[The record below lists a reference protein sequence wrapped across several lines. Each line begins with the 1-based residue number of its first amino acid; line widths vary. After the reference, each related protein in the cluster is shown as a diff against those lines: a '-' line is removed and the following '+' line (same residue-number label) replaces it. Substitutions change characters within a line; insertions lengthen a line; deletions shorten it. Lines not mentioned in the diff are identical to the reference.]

1 MTVFLKNIL
10 ILSACCIGCL
20 LILFL
25 FIKTVNIVTNIYNYI
40 YINKLDKNKSSQ
52 NRHKYVTKRHNNI

>member
-10 ILSACCIGCL
+10 ILSVCCVGCL

-40 YINKLDKNKSSQ
+40 YTNKLDKNKSSQ